1 MAPGRAAGAQRVSE
15 LFDRFA
21 IPTIINA
28 YGTNTR
34 LSAGPLADAVADA
47 MRAAATASVD
57 ILDLQ
62 AAACREITRAT
73 GAEAGF
79 VTAGASAG
87 LLLAAAA
94 CLARLD
100 AGAMNRL
107 PATREGRCEFLIA
120 RSQRN
125 MYDRAIETAGGRLV
139 DVGIPDRVSGAGVRD
154 ASAAEYLDAVT
165 PRTAGILYVAND
177 GAEPP
182 LPALARAAREVGL
195 PVIVDAAAQL
205 PPVGNLRRFLAE
217 GADLVVYSGGKAIGG
232 PQASGILC
240 GRADLVASAL
250 AQMLDLDLP
259 EAQFRP
265 PPEFA
270 PLAQMAFLPR
280 TGIGRS
286 CKVGREEVMGLL
298 VALRRF
304 TEEAPAARTAGW
316 RARLDA
322 LRAACPLPFEEAM
335 AGEVPLLLLRHPH
348 AAAIEARL
356 REGRPAVHV
365 NTARLREGLLTINP
379 LSLHPRDIP
388 TLAARLLAAW
398 SD

>member
-1 MAPGRAAGAQRVSE
+1 MI
-15 LFDRFA
+15 FA
-21 IPTIINA
+21 EFGITPIINA

-34 LSAGPLADAVADA
+34 LSAGPLADEVAEA

-62 AAACREITRAT
+62 AAACREIQRAT

-79 VTAGASAG
+79 VTSGASAA

-107 PATREGRCEFLIA
+107 PVTREGRCEFLIS

-154 ASAAEYLDAVT
+154 ASAAEFADAIT
-165 PRTAGILYVAND
+165 PRTAGILHVAQPR
-177 GAEPP
+177 AEPP
-182 LPALARAAREVGL
+182 LSEIVAVARAAGI

-205 PPVGNLRRFLAE
+205 PPAENLRRFIAE
-217 GADLVVYSGGKAIGG
+217 GADLVAFSGGKAIGG
-232 PQASGILC
+232 PQASGILA
-240 GRADLVASAL
+240 GQGALVASAL

-259 EAQFRP
+259 AAQFRAP
-265 PPEFA
+265 VEFPA
-270 PLAQMAFLPR
+270 LSQLAFFPR

-304 TEEAPAARTAGW
+304 TAEDAAAR
-316 RARLDA
+316 RARWQARLEA
-322 LRAACPLPFEEAM
+322 VRVASGLEFEAGA
-335 AGEVPLLLLRHPH
+335 AGEVPLLWLRVPD
-348 AAAIEARL
+348 APAMEARL
-356 REGRPAVHV
+356 RAGRPAVHV
-365 NTARLREGLLTINP
+365 NPARLAEGILTINP
-379 LSLHPRDIP
+379 VSLHERDAP
-388 TLAARLLAAW
+388 LLGELLRAALAE
-398 SD
+398 

>member
-1 MAPGRAAGAQRVSE
+1 MIFE
-15 LFDRFA
+15 RFG
-21 IPTIINA
+21 ITPIINA

-34 LSAGPLADAVADA
+34 LSAGPLSDEVAEA
-47 MRAAATASVD
+47 MREAATASVD

-79 VTAGASAG
+79 VTSGASAA

-107 PATREGRCEFLIA
+107 PATREGRCEFLIS

-154 ASAAEYLDAVT
+154 ASAAEFADAIT
-165 PRTAGILYVAND
+165 PLTAGILHVAQPH
-177 GAEPP
+177 AQPP
-182 LPALARAAREVGL
+182 LPGIVAVARAAGV

-205 PPVGNLRRFLAE
+205 PPAENLRRFIAE
-217 GADLVVYSGGKAIGG
+217 GADLVAFSGGKAIGG
-232 PQASGILC
+232 PQASGILA
-240 GRADLVASAL
+240 GQGALVASAL

-259 EAQFRP
+259 AAQFRP
-265 PPEFA
+265 PAEFPA
-270 PLAQMAFLPR
+270 LSQLAFFPR

-304 TEEAPAARTAGW
+304 TEEDAETRCARW
-316 RARLDA
+316 LARLA
-322 LRAACPLPFEEAM
+322 AVRAASGLEFEEGAS
-335 AGEVPLLLLRHPH
+335 GEVPLLWLRVPD
-348 AAAIEARL
+348 ARAIEARL
-356 REGRPAVHV
+356 RAGRPAVHV
-365 NTARLREGLLTINP
+365 NPALLAEGILTINP
-379 LSLHPRDIP
+379 ISLHERDAPRLGELLRAA
-388 TLAARLLAAW
+388 LAG
-398 SD
+398 

>member
-1 MAPGRAAGAQRVSE
+1 MSGV
-15 LFDRFA
+15 FDRFG

-34 LSAGPLADAVADA
+34 LSAGPLADEVADA
-47 MRAAATASVD
+47 MREAATASVD

-79 VTAGASAG
+79 VTSGASAG

-94 CLARLD
+94 CMARLD

-154 ASAAEYLDAVT
+154 ASVGEYLDAVT
-165 PRTAGILYVAND
+165 PRTAGILHVAND
-177 GAEPP
+177 RAEPP
-182 LPALARAAREVGL
+182 LATLCHVAREAGL

-205 PPVGNLRRFLAE
+205 PPAANLRRFLAE
-217 GADLVVYSGGKAIGG
+217 GGDLVVYSGGKAIGG

-240 GRADLVASAL
+240 GRADLVTSAL

-270 PLAQMAFLPR
+270 PLGQMAFLPR

-286 CKVGREEVMGLL
+286 SKVGREEVMGLL

-304 TEEAPAARTAGW
+304 TGEDATARTARW
-316 RARLDA
+316 QARLDA
-322 LRAACPLPFEEAM
+322 LRDACPLPFEADQ
-335 AGEVPLLLLRHPH
+335 AGEVPLLMLRH
-348 AAAIEARL
+348 ADAVAIEARL
-356 REGRPAVHV
+356 RAGRPAVHV
-365 NTARLREGLLTINP
+365 NTARLLREGVLTLNP

-388 TLAARLLAAW
+388 ALAAALTAAW
-398 SD
+398 TD

>member
-1 MAPGRAAGAQRVSE
+1 MTYSDFGITP
-15 LFDRFA
+15 
-21 IPTIINA
+21 IINA

-34 LSAGPLADAVADA
+34 LSAGPLSDEVAEA
-47 MRAAATASVD
+47 MHAAASASVD

-79 VTAGASAG
+79 VTSGASAA

-94 CLARLD
+94 CLTRLD

-107 PATREGRCEFLIA
+107 PISRDGRCEFLVS

-154 ASAAEYLDAVT
+154 ASATEFADAIT
-165 PRTAGILYVAND
+165 RNTAGILHVAQPN
-177 GAEPP
+177 AQPP
-182 LPALARAAREVGL
+182 LPEIAAVAREAGIPL
-195 PVIVDAAAQL
+195 IVDAAAQL
-205 PPVGNLRRFLAE
+205 PPAENLRRFFE
-217 GADLVVYSGGKAIGG
+217 QGADLVAFSGGKAIGG
-232 PQASGILC
+232 PQASGILA
-240 GRADLVASAL
+240 GSSPLVAAGL

-259 EAQFRP
+259 AVQFVAP
-265 PPEFA
+265 VEFA
-270 PLAQMAFLPR
+270 PLGQLAFFPR

-304 TEEAPAARTAGW
+304 TQEDAATRHARWQG
-316 RARLDA
+316 RLDVV
-322 LRAACPLPFEEAM
+322 RAAAGLVFEDAM
-335 AGEVPLLLLRHPH
+335 AGEVPLLLLRCTDAT
-348 AAAIEARL
+348 AAEARL
-356 REGRPAVHV
+356 RAGTPAVHV
-365 NTARLREGLLTINP
+365 DPSRLREDILTINP
-379 LSLHPRDIP
+379 ISLHERDCAP
-388 TLAARLLAAW
+388 LGELLRAALA
-398 SD
+398 D

>member
-1 MAPGRAAGAQRVSE
+1 MI
-15 LFDRFA
+15 FA
-21 IPTIINA
+21 EFGITPIINA

-34 LSAGPLADAVADA
+34 LSAGPLADEVAEA

-62 AAACREITRAT
+62 AAACREIQRAT

-79 VTAGASAG
+79 VTSGASAA

-107 PATREGRCEFLIA
+107 PVTREGRCEFLIS

-139 DVGIPDRVSGAGVRD
+139 DIGIPDRVSGAGVRD
-154 ASAAEYLDAVT
+154 ASAAEFADAIT
-165 PRTAGILYVAND
+165 PRTAGILHVAQPR
-177 GAEPP
+177 AEPP
-182 LPALARAAREVGL
+182 LREIIAVARAAGI

-205 PPVGNLRRFLAE
+205 PPAENLRRFIAE
-217 GADLVVYSGGKAIGG
+217 GADLVAFSGGKAIGG
-232 PQASGILC
+232 PQASGLLA
-240 GRADLVASAL
+240 GQGVLVASAL

-259 EAQFRP
+259 ASQFRAP
-265 PPEFA
+265 AEFSA
-270 PLAQMAFLPR
+270 LSQLAFFPR

-304 TEEAPAARTAGW
+304 TAEDAATRRARW
-316 RARLDA
+316 QARLDA
-322 LRAACPLPFEEAM
+322 VRVASGLEFEAGM
-335 AGEVPLLLLRHPH
+335 AGEVPLLWLRVPD
-348 AAAIEARL
+348 APAMEARL
-356 REGRPAVHV
+356 RAGRPAVHV
-365 NTARLREGLLTINP
+365 NPARLAEGILTINP
-379 LSLHPRDIP
+379 VSLHDRDC
-388 TLAARLLAAW
+388 ARLGELLRAALAE
-398 SD
+398 

>member
-1 MAPGRAAGAQRVSE
+1 MIFEGFGITP
-15 LFDRFA
+15 
-21 IPTIINA
+21 IINA

-34 LSAGPLADAVADA
+34 LSAGPLSDEVAEA
-47 MRAAATASVD
+47 MREAASASVD

-62 AAACREITRAT
+62 AAACREITAAT

-79 VTAGASAG
+79 VTSGASAA

-94 CLARLD
+94 CMARLD

-107 PATREGRCEFLIA
+107 PATREGRCEFLIS

-154 ASAAEYLDAVT
+154 ASVGDFADAIT
-165 PRTAGILYVAND
+165 PRTAGILHVAQAN
-177 GAEPP
+177 AEPP
-182 LPALARAAREVGL
+182 LRDITRIAREAGL

-205 PPVGNLRRFLAE
+205 PPAVNLRRFFEE
-217 GADLVVYSGGKAIGG
+217 GADLVAFSGGKAIGG
-232 PQASGILC
+232 PQASGILA
-240 GRADLVASAL
+240 GRGPLVASAL

-265 PPEFA
+265 PAEFGA
-270 PLAQMAFLPR
+270 LSQLAFLPR

-304 TEEAPAARTAGW
+304 TCDDATTRQARW
-316 RARLDA
+316 QSRLDA
-322 LRAACPLPFEEAM
+322 VRAAAGLPFELGM
-335 AGEVPLLLLRHPH
+335 QGEIPLLLLRCPD
-348 AAAIEARL
+348 AAAMEARLRAGRPCVHVNPARL
-356 REGRPAVHV
+356 REGI
-365 NTARLREGLLTINP
+365 LTINP
-379 LSLHPRDIP
+379 LSLHERDC
-388 TLAARLLAAW
+388 AALGAALLAAW
-398 SD
+398 RD

>member
-1 MAPGRAAGAQRVSE
+1 MIFE
-15 LFDRFA
+15 RFG
-21 IPTIINA
+21 ITPIINA

-34 LSAGPLADAVADA
+34 LSAGPLSDEVAEA
-47 MRAAATASVD
+47 MRAAATSSVD

-62 AAACREITRAT
+62 AAACRAITAAT
-73 GAEAGF
+73 GAQAGF
-79 VTAGASAG
+79 VTSGASAA

-107 PATREGRCEFLIA
+107 PATREGRCEFLIS

-154 ASAAEYLDAVT
+154 ASAAEFADAIT
-165 PRTAGILYVAND
+165 PRTAGIVFVAQPH
-177 GAEPP
+177 AEPP
-182 LPALARAAREVGL
+182 LPEIVAVARAAGV

-205 PPVGNLRRFLAE
+205 PPAANLRRFIAE
-217 GADLVVYSGGKAIGG
+217 GADLVAFSGGKAIGG
-232 PQASGILC
+232 PQASGILA
-240 GRADLVASAL
+240 GQGVLVASAL

-259 EAQFRP
+259 AAQFRAP
-265 PPEFA
+265 GEFSA
-270 PLAQMAFLPR
+270 LSQLAFFPR

-304 TEEAPAARTAGW
+304 TSEDAETRRARW
-316 RARLDA
+316 QARLDA
-322 LRAACPLPFEEAM
+322 VRAAAGLLEFEAGA
-335 AGEVPLLLLRHPH
+335 AGEVPVLWLRVPD
-348 AAAIEARL
+348 ARAMEARL
-356 REGRPAVHV
+356 RAGRPAVHV
-365 NTARLREGLLTINP
+365 NPARLAEGILTINP
-379 LSLHPRDIP
+379 ISLHERDCA
-388 TLAARLLAAW
+388 TLGQALRAALA
-398 SD
+398 D

>member
-1 MAPGRAAGAQRVSE
+1 MI
-15 LFDRFA
+15 FA
-21 IPTIINA
+21 EFGITPIINA

-34 LSAGPLADAVADA
+34 LSAGPLADEVAEA

-62 AAACREITRAT
+62 AAACREIQRAT

-79 VTAGASAG
+79 VTSGASAA

-107 PATREGRCEFLIA
+107 PVTREGRCEFLIS

-154 ASAAEYLDAVT
+154 ASAAEFADAIT
-165 PRTAGILYVAND
+165 PRTAGILHVAQPR
-177 GAEPP
+177 AEPP
-182 LPALARAAREVGL
+182 LREIIAVARAAGI

-205 PPVGNLRRFLAE
+205 PPAENLRRFIAE
-217 GADLVVYSGGKAIGG
+217 GADLVAFSGGKAIGG
-232 PQASGILC
+232 PQASGLLA
-240 GRADLVASAL
+240 GQGVLVASAL

-259 EAQFRP
+259 ASQFRAP
-265 PPEFA
+265 AEFSA
-270 PLAQMAFLPR
+270 LSQLAFFPR

-304 TEEAPAARTAGW
+304 TAEDAATRRARW
-316 RARLDA
+316 QARLDA
-322 LRAACPLPFEEAM
+322 VRVASGLEFEAGM
-335 AGEVPLLLLRHPH
+335 AGEVPLLWLRVPD
-348 AAAIEARL
+348 APAMEARL
-356 REGRPAVHV
+356 RAGCPAVHV
-365 NTARLREGLLTINP
+365 NPARLAEGILTINP
-379 LSLHPRDIP
+379 VSLHDRDC
-388 TLAARLLAAW
+388 ARLGELLRAALAE
-398 SD
+398 

>member
-1 MAPGRAAGAQRVSE
+1 MIFE
-15 LFDRFA
+15 RFG
-21 IPTIINA
+21 ITPIINA

-34 LSAGPLADAVADA
+34 LSAGPLSDEVAEA
-47 MRAAATASVD
+47 MREAATASVD

-62 AAACREITRAT
+62 AAACREIKAAT

-79 VTAGASAG
+79 VTSGASAA

-94 CLARLD
+94 CLTRLD

-107 PATREGRCEFLIA
+107 PLTREGRCEFLIS

-154 ASAAEYLDAVT
+154 ASAAEFADAIT
-165 PRTAGILYVAND
+165 PRTAGILYVAQPH
-177 GAEPP
+177 AEPP
-182 LPALARAAREVGL
+182 LPEIVAVARAAGI

-205 PPVGNLRRFLAE
+205 PPAANLRRFIVE
-217 GADLVVYSGGKAIGG
+217 GADLVAFSGGKAIGG
-232 PQASGILC
+232 PQASGILA
-240 GRADLVASAL
+240 GQGALVASAL

-259 EAQFRP
+259 ASQFRAP
-265 PPEFA
+265 AEFPA
-270 PLAQMAFLPR
+270 LAQLAFFPR

-304 TEEAPAARTAGW
+304 STEDAATRRARW
-316 RARLDA
+316 QARLDA
-322 LRAACPLPFEEAM
+322 VRAASGLDFEQGV
-335 AGEVPLLLLRHPH
+335 AGEVPLLWLRVPD
-348 AAAIEARL
+348 ARAMEARL
-356 REGRPAVHV
+356 RAGSPAVHV
-365 NTARLREGLLTINP
+365 NPARLAEGILTINP
-379 LSLHPRDIP
+379 ISLHERDARHLGQLLRAA
-388 TLAARLLAAW
+388 LAG
-398 SD
+398 

>member
-1 MAPGRAAGAQRVSE
+1 MILAEFGITP
-15 LFDRFA
+15 
-21 IPTIINA
+21 IINA

-34 LSAGPLADAVADA
+34 LSAGPLSDEVAEA
-47 MRAAATASVD
+47 MREAATASVD

-62 AAACREITRAT
+62 AAACRKITAAT

-79 VTAGASAG
+79 VTSGASAA

-107 PATREGRCEFLIA
+107 PATREGRCEFLIS

-154 ASAAEYLDAVT
+154 ASASEFADAIT
-165 PRTAGILYVAND
+165 PLTAGILHVAQPH
-177 GAEPP
+177 AEPP
-182 LPALARAAREVGL
+182 LPEIVAVARAAGI

-205 PPVGNLRRFLAE
+205 PPAANLRRFFEE
-217 GADLVVYSGGKAIGG
+217 GADLVAFSGGKAIGG
-232 PQASGILC
+232 PQASGILA
-240 GRADLVASAL
+240 GRGPLVASAL

-259 EAQFRP
+259 AAQFQAP
-265 PPEFA
+265 AEFA
-270 PLAQMAFLPR
+270 ALSQLAFFPR

-304 TEEAPAARTAGW
+304 TSEDAATRRARW
-316 RARLDA
+316 QARLDA
-322 LRAACPLPFEEAM
+322 VRAASGLVFEEGA
-335 AGEVPLLLLRHPH
+335 AGEVPLLLLRCSD
-348 AAAIEARL
+348 AAAVEARL
-356 REGRPAVHV
+356 RASRPAVHV
-365 NTARLREGLLTINP
+365 NPARLSEGILAINP
-379 LSLHPRDIP
+379 ISLHERDC
-388 TLAARLLAAW
+388 ARLGELLRAALA
-398 SD
+398 D

>member
-1 MAPGRAAGAQRVSE
+1 MIFE
-15 LFDRFA
+15 RFG
-21 IPTIINA
+21 ITPIINA

-34 LSAGPLADAVADA
+34 LSAGPLADEVADA
-47 MRAAATASVD
+47 MREAATASVD

-79 VTAGASAG
+79 VTSGASAA

-107 PATREGRCEFLIA
+107 PAVREGRCEFLIS

-154 ASAAEYLDAVT
+154 ASAAEFADAIT
-165 PRTAGILYVAND
+165 PRTAGIVFVAQPQ
-177 GAEPP
+177 AEPP
-182 LPALARAAREVGL
+182 LPEIVAVARAAGI

-205 PPVGNLRRFLAE
+205 PPAGNLRRFIAE
-217 GADLVVYSGGKAIGG
+217 GADLVAFSGGKAIGG
-232 PQASGILC
+232 PQASGILA
-240 GRADLVASAL
+240 GQGVLVASAL

-259 EAQFRP
+259 AAQFRAP
-265 PPEFA
+265 AEFPA
-270 PLAQMAFLPR
+270 LSQLAFFPR

-286 CKVGREEVMGLL
+286 CKVAREEVMGLL

-304 TEEAPAARTAGW
+304 VNEDAATRRAGW
-316 RARLDA
+316 QARLDA
-322 LRAACPLPFEEAM
+322 VRAASGLDFEAGA
-335 AGEVPLLLLRHPH
+335 AGEVPLLLLRLPD
-348 AAAIEARL
+348 ARAVEARL
-356 REGRPAVHV
+356 RAGRPAVHV
-365 NTARLREGLLTINP
+365 NPSRLAEGILTINP
-379 LSLHPRDIP
+379 ISLHERDAPRLGELLRAA
-388 TLAARLLAAW
+388 LAG
-398 SD
+398 

>member
-1 MAPGRAAGAQRVSE
+1 MI
-15 LFDRFA
+15 FA
-21 IPTIINA
+21 DFGITPIINA

-34 LSAGPLADAVADA
+34 LSAGPLADEVAEA

-62 AAACREITRAT
+62 AAACREITAAT

-79 VTAGASAG
+79 VTPGASAA

-94 CLARLD
+94 CLTRLD

-107 PATREGRCEFLIA
+107 PATREGRCEFLIS

-154 ASAAEYLDAVT
+154 ASAAEFADAVT
-165 PRTAGILYVAND
+165 PRTAGILHVAQ
-177 GAEPP
+177 AHARPP
-182 LPALARAAREVGL
+182 LGEIVAVARAAGI

-205 PPVGNLRRFLAE
+205 PPAENLRRFIAE
-217 GADLVVYSGGKAIGG
+217 GADLVAFSGGKAIGG
-232 PQASGILC
+232 PQASGILA
-240 GRADLVASAL
+240 GNGLLVASAL
-250 AQMLDLDLP
+250 VQMLDLDLP
-259 EAQFRP
+259 DAQFQAP
-265 PPEFA
+265 AEFA
-270 PLAQMAFLPR
+270 ALSQLAFFPR

-304 TEEAPAARTAGW
+304 VSEDAATRRARW
-316 RARLDA
+316 QARLDA
-322 LRAACPLPFEEAM
+322 VCAASGLVFEEAA
-335 AGEVPLLLLRHPH
+335 AGEVPLLLLRVPD
-348 AAAIEARL
+348 APAMEARL
-356 REGRPAVHV
+356 RAGRPAVHV
-365 NTARLREGLLTINP
+365 NPARLAEGFLTINP
-379 LSLHPRDIP
+379 ISLHARDAVP
-388 TLAARLLAAW
+388 LGQALRAALA
-398 SD
+398 D

>member
-1 MAPGRAAGAQRVSE
+1 MSDIFA
-15 LFDRFA
+15 RFGVA
-21 IPTIINA
+21 RIINA

-34 LSAGPLADAVADA
+34 LSAGPLADEVAEA
-47 MRAAATASVD
+47 MREAARSSVD

-62 AAACREITRAT
+62 AAASREITRAT

-79 VTAGASAG
+79 VTSGASAA
-87 LLLAAAA
+87 LLLGAAA

-107 PATREGRCEFLIA
+107 PATREGRCEFLVS

-154 ASAAEYLDAVT
+154 ASAAEFADAIT
-165 PRTAGILYVAND
+165 PRTAGILHVAQPH
-177 GAEPP
+177 AEPP
-182 LPALARAAREVGL
+182 LPALARVAREAGVPL
-195 PVIVDAAAQL
+195 IVDAAAQL
-205 PPVGNLRRFLAE
+205 PPAANLRRFMEE
-217 GADLVVYSGGKAIGG
+217 GADLVAFSGGKAIGG

-240 GRADLVASAL
+240 GRAPLVASAL

-259 EAQFRP
+259 EAQFRA

-270 PLAQMAFLPR
+270 PLAQLAFFPR

-304 TEEAPAARTAGW
+304 ATADPAARTGRW
-316 RARLDA
+316 RAILDA
-322 LRAACPLPFEEAM
+322 VREAAGLDFEEASS
-335 AGEVPLLLLRHPH
+335 GEVPLLLLRLSD
-348 AAAIEARL
+348 AARASRMEERLRLGNPAIHVNPSRL
-356 REGRPAVHV
+356 REGV
-365 NTARLREGLLTINP
+365 LTINP
-379 LSLHPRDIP
+379 ISLHERDC
-388 TLAARLLAAW
+388 AALGQGLRDAFA
-398 SD
+398 D